1 MAKFHIKTGDT
12 VMVIAGTSKGKS
24 GKIIRMIPKQHR
36 AVVEGL
42 NMVTKHQKPSANSP
56 QGGISKMEA
65 PIHVSNLMLVEG
77 SSNPTRTG
85 RKLNEKG
92 EMVRFSKKTGDTI

>member
-1 MAKFHIKTGDT
+1 
-12 VMVIAGTSKGKS
+12 MVTAGTSKGKS

-77 SSNPTRTG
+77 SGNPTRTG
-85 RKLNEKG
+85 HKLNEKG
-92 EMVRFSKKTGDTI
+92 QMVRFSKKTGDTI

>member
-92 EMVRFSKKTGDTI
+92 EMVRFSKKTGDII

>member
-1 MAKFHIKTGDT
+1 
-12 VMVIAGTSKGKS
+12 MVTAGTSKGKS

-77 SSNPTRTG
+77 TGNPTRTG
-85 RKLNEKG
+85 HKLNEKG
-92 EMVRFSKKTGDTI
+92 QMMRFSKKTGDTI